1 MFLEKNRREKII
13 AIISTT
19 TTTTTSSTTT
29 KLVSGYKTST
39 ERPCVGLISW
49 RSGGGGETRSTEDG
63 NKLAHALSPADGAK
77 RTLSPEGACTL
88 APKEK

>member
-19 TTTTTSSTTT
+19 TTTTTTT

-39 ERPCVGLISW
+39 EQPCVGLISW

-77 RTLSPEGACTL
+77 RTPSPEGACTL